1 MILTFGIVA
10 YNACRYLPSLLSDLK
25 KQDYPHSLIQVILV
39 DSMSTDN
46 TKSIMLHFADE
57 EKDFKQIIVL
67 DNPNRILAAGWNV
80 LLKHVAGDAILRID
94 AHASIPKDFIKKN
107 VQYLQKGYDICG
119 GKVLSLQIEQG
130 MWQQTLLAA
139 ENSMFG
145 GSFAAFRR
153 SDKVREVSTLA
164 FAIYR
169 KKVFE
174 SVGFYNEKLVRTEDN
189 EMHYRMRTAGYKF
202 YFNPNIIS
210 YRFSRNSLYRLI
222 KQKFLNGY
230 WIGLTMGICPAC
242 FSLFHFVPFLFIISI
257 IFCTILYLC
266 GFKVFF
272 IVLILSY
279 LIVAI
284 LMALA
289 TYLRNRITC
298 RFAVLLPLIF
308 LLLHIS
314 YGIGTLVGLIKMPFW
329 ICYSSQEGE

>member
-1 MILTFGIVA
+1 
-10 YNACRYLPSLLSDLK
+10 
-25 KQDYPHSLIQVILV
+25 
-39 DSMSTDN
+39 
-46 TKSIMLHFADE
+46 MLHFADE
-57 EKDFKQIIVL
+57 EKDFKQIVVL

-119 GKVLSLQIEQG
+119 GKVLSFTNRTG
-130 MWQQTLLAA
+130 MWQRSLLAA

-145 GSFAAFRR
+145 GSFAGIRR

-230 WIGLTMGICPAC
+230 WIGLTIGDLSC
-242 FSLFHFVPFLFIISI
+242 LFLSI
-257 IFCTILYLC
+257 PFCT
-266 GFKVFF
+266 FF
-272 IVLILSY
+272 IYYFNYFLYNSVSLWLQSFLYSIDIELSY
-279 LIVAI
+279 SCHIDGI
-284 LMALA
+284 SD
-289 TYLRNRITC
+289 
-298 RFAVLLPLIF
+298 IF
-308 LLLHIS
+308 
-314 YGIGTLVGLIKMPFW
+314 KK
-329 ICYSSQEGE
+329 

>member
-1 MILTFGIVA
+1 
-10 YNACRYLPSLLSDLK
+10 
-25 KQDYPHSLIQVILV
+25 
-39 DSMSTDN
+39 
-46 TKSIMLHFADE
+46 
-57 EKDFKQIIVL
+57 
-67 DNPNRILAAGWNV
+67 
-80 LLKHVAGDAILRID
+80 
-94 AHASIPKDFIKKN
+94 
-107 VQYLQKGYDICG
+107 
-119 GKVLSLQIEQG
+119 

-284 LMALA
+284 LMVLA

-329 ICYSSQEGE
+329 ICYSSQEDE

>member
-1 MILTFGIVA
+1 M
-10 YNACRYLPSLLSDLK
+10 K
-25 KQDYPHSLIQVILV
+25 KKIS
-39 DSMSTDN
+39 
-46 TKSIMLHFADE
+46 
-57 EKDFKQIIVL
+57 KQIVVL

-174 SVGFYNEKLVRTEDN
+174 SVGF
-189 EMHYRMRTAGYKF
+189 
-202 YFNPNIIS
+202 
-210 YRFSRNSLYRLI
+210 
-222 KQKFLNGY
+222 
-230 WIGLTMGICPAC
+230 
-242 FSLFHFVPFLFIISI
+242 
-257 IFCTILYLC
+257 
-266 GFKVFF
+266 
-272 IVLILSY
+272 
-279 LIVAI
+279 
-284 LMALA
+284 
-289 TYLRNRITC
+289 ITK
-298 RFAVLLPLIF
+298 
-308 LLLHIS
+308 S
-314 YGIGTLVGLIKMPFW
+314 
-329 ICYSSQEGE
+329 